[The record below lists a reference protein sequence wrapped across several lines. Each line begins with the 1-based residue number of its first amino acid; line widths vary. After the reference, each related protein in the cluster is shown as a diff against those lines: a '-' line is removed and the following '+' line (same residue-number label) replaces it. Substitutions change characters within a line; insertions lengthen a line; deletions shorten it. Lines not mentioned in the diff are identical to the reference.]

1 MNLSRYLRRMQEE
14 MNASSILGLTVFTV
28 LAECYPDPVLRCNLS
43 SFPALQDIPET
54 TMSRLLKNLVKV
66 GLISKS
72 HAYKDE
78 RTCYLHLTDKGER
91 LWHSYLRVPEPTLH
105 EASVK

>member
-1 MNLSRYLRRMQEE
+1 MKKLKRF
-14 MNASSILGLTVFTV
+14 SSILGLTVFTV

-54 TMSRLLKNLVKV
+54 TMSRLLKNLVT

-78 RTCYLHLTDKGER
+78 RI
-91 LWHSYLRVPEPTLH
+91 VFFI
-105 EASVK
+105 